1 MTAPAHAV
9 AVHQHE
15 ALLFFTLL
23 QLTVIILAARLGGE
37 IARRVGQSPVVGEI
51 IVGILLGPS
60 LFGALA
66 PEVFAYVFRSAP
78 PEPMQML
85 SQIGLILLMFEIGLQ
100 FDFTHLMDRHHRRAV
115 TYVTTASMVAPF
127 VLGFGFGYATA
138 ARLSPGVDPIASAL
152 FIATAFSITALPILG
167 RMMIEFKIT
176 RAPLGVIA
184 ISAAAINDVV
194 GWLLLALVTA
204 LALVQFDPADFG
216 LRVLLV
222 AGFFL
227 TWWFLLRPLLKG
239 LIRISQTG
247 PAPPGEKAGRG
258 KLNHNLLGFLLA
270 GIFISA
276 ITTYQLG
283 IFAIFG
289 GFMMGVILHDEHA
302 LIEAWKERIGH
313 FVMVF
318 FLPIFFTYTGL
329 RTNLGSLDSAALW
342 GWCLLLIVLASLGKF
357 GGSYVAA
364 RWAGLSH
371 QEGMVLGIMMNTR
384 ALMELIV
391 INVGYDVGVIS
402 QQVFTML
409 VLMAIFSTV
418 ITTPGLRR
426 WLPGLGIGI
435 YARPSSGT
443 GPAVSTGA
451 RSSPEEER

>member
-1 MTAPAHAV
+1 MTAPAHV
-9 AVHQHE
+9 LAVHQTE

-37 IARRVGQSPVVGEI
+37 VAHRIGQSPAVGEI

-60 LFGALA
+60 LFGLLA
-66 PEVFAYVFRSAP
+66 PGVFGYVFGSTPPAP
-78 PEPMQML
+78 MLML
-85 SQIGLILLMFEIGLQ
+85 SQIGLILLMFQIGLE
-100 FDFTHLMDRHHRRAV
+100 FDFAHLVDRHNRRAV
-115 TYVTTASMVAPF
+115 TYVATASMLMPF
-127 VLGFGFGYATA
+127 ALGFGFGYVTA
-138 ARLSPGVDPIASAL
+138 PLLSPGVDRLASAL

-176 RAPLGVIA
+176 RLPIGVIA

-204 LALVQFDPADFG
+204 LTLAQFSATDFG
-216 LRVLLV
+216 LKVMLV

-227 TWWFLLRPLLKG
+227 SWWFVVRPLMKHI
-239 LIRISQTG
+239 IRVSQAG
-247 PAPPGEKAGRG
+247 PAPVGEKAGRG
-258 KLNHNLLGFLLA
+258 KLTHNLLGVVLA

-289 GFMMGVILHDEHA
+289 GFMMGVILHDEHE

-329 RTNLGSLDSAALW
+329 RTNIGGLDSAAAW
-342 GWCLLLIVLASLGKF
+342 GWCLLLIALATLGKF

-364 RWAGLSH
+364 RWAGRSPD
-371 QEGMVLGIMMNTR
+371 EGKLIGIMMNTR

-391 INVGYDVGVIS
+391 INVGYDLGVIS

-426 WLPGLGIGI
+426 WLPRVGVAVE
-435 YARPSSGT
+435 ARG
-443 GPAVSTGA
+443 
-451 RSSPEEER
+451 